1 MKPANDPAVDYRALV
16 ARGYNAVA
24 TDFNA
29 SRAGGDAQALT
40 PLLARLRRGARV
52 LDLGC
57 GAGAP
62 IARTLSDAGFDVV
75 GIDLSA
81 GQLALARLQAPGVAL
96 LRGDMTTCAFA
107 PASFDAVVSFYAI
120 FHLPRE
126 QHEALFTRI
135 ASWLRPGGYLMASLA
150 THDEP
155 AYTEDFFGAE
165 MYWSNYGIETY
176 RAMLDRCRFDV
187 LAESTLTHGYDDD
200 GAAKPESHP
209 VVFAQRR

>member
-1 MKPANDPAVDYRALV
+1 MKPANDATIDYRVLV
-16 ARGYNAVA
+16 ARGYDAVA

-40 PLLARLRRGARV
+40 PLLARLPRGARV

-57 GAGAP
+57 GAGVP
-62 IARTLSDAGFDVV
+62 IASTLSDAGLDVIGV
-75 GIDLSA
+75 DLSA
-81 GQLALARLQAPGVAL
+81 GQLALARTQAPGVAL

-126 QHEALFTRI
+126 QHESLCGRV
-135 ASWLRPGGYLMASLA
+135 ASWLRPGGYLLATLA

-165 MYWSNYGIETY
+165 MYWSNYGIATY
-176 RAMLDRCRFDV
+176 RAMLDRCGFDV
-187 LAESTLTHGYDDD
+187 LAESTLTHGYEDAD
-200 GAAKPESHP
+200 AQRESHP